1 MTKLSTLF
9 ILTALTGFIISGCQ
23 NQNFS
28 NPTVNLAT
36 KMDTTSFALG
46 YQNGEFLAQQGA
58 KDLNY
63 EQYLAGFVKG
73 LAKEEVLT
81 DEEMFGI
88 IRSYQQEMFAQ
99 LKEQHKKEGQEF
111 LEENKSKEGVLVT
124 ESGLQYKIIEE
135 GTGASPTA
143 SDTVE
148 VNYEGRL
155 LDGTVFDSSFERG
168 ESIEFPLNR
177 VIRGWTEG
185 VQLMKEGATYEFYIP
200 SDLAYG
206 PNGAGNGL
214 IPPNATLIFKVELIE
229 VK

>member
-9 ILTALTGFIISGCQ
+9 ITAMAAVIITGCQ
-23 NQNFS
+23 NQDLS
-28 NPTVNLAT
+28 DPTVDLAT

-46 YQNGEFLAQQGA
+46 YQNGEFLARQGA
-58 KDLNY
+58 EELNY

-73 LAKEEVLT
+73 MAGDEVLT
-81 DEEMFGI
+81 QEEIFGV

-99 LKEQHKKEGQEF
+99 LKERNKQEGEEF
-111 LEENKSKEGVLVT
+111 LEENKSREGVQVT
-124 ESGLQYKIIEE
+124 ESGLQYRVIEE
-135 GTGASPTA
+135 GTGASPSA
-143 SDTVE
+143 SDTVR
-148 VNYEGRL
+148 VNYEGSL
-155 LDGTVFDSSFERG
+155 LDGTVFDSSYDRG
-168 ESIEFPLNR
+168 QPIEFPLNR

-200 SDLAYG
+200 SEMAYG
-206 PNGAGNGL
+206 PNGAGNGM